1 MQGTQEAEDAVATQ
15 ARRPATGAT
24 APTQTDVARVAGVSG
39 QTVSNVLRAPER
51 VRPATRARVE
61 QAIAELGYRPN
72 RLAQALRESASRMI
86 GYRIEP
92 LAPGALA
99 SIHDRFLH
107 ALAEAGGA
115 ADHHLVLFAAKD
127 DISEAEAATRMH
139 RAGAADSFV
148 LYDITAEDPRPGAL
162 LAAGVPFVAF
172 GRTAEGTEG
181 YPWVDV
187 DNVAGIGSAV
197 DHLVHRGHSRIA
209 FIGWPAGQN
218 VGDRRADGFRQA
230 IERHGLTSGPGLETR
245 CEDSVPV
252 AAQAAFHLLEQPDPP
267 TAFVTATDTLAVGVV
282 SAVHRWG
289 LEVGRDVAI
298 VGFDDTPT
306 AAALDLSS
314 IRQPI
319 ELVGR
324 RVMAALLDPD
334 ALPADQRLLDPQLV
348 IRGSSAS
355 PASRRR

>member
-1 MQGTQEAEDAVATQ
+1 MAAQE
-15 ARRPATGAT
+15 RRPAKGAV
-24 APTQTDVARVAGVSG
+24 APTQTDVARAAGVSG

-51 VRPATRARVE
+51 VRPATRERVE

-107 ALAEAGGA
+107 ALAEAGRA
-115 ADHHLVLFAAKD
+115 ADHHLVLFTAAD
-127 DISEAEAATRMH
+127 EASEAEAVARMH
-139 RAGAADSFV
+139 RTGAADSFV
-148 LYDITAEDPRPGAL
+148 LYDITADDSRPAAL

-172 GRTAEGTEG
+172 GRTATGVEA

-187 DNVAGIGSAV
+187 DNVVGTGSAV
-197 DHLVHRGHSRIA
+197 DHLVHRGHRRIA

-218 VGDRRADGFRQA
+218 VGDRRSEGFQQA
-230 IERHGLTSGPGLETR
+230 IERHGLTTSLGLEMR
-245 CEDSVPV
+245 CEDSVTI
-252 AAQAAFHLLEQPDPP
+252 AAQMAFHLLEQPDPP
-267 TAFVTATDTLAVGVV
+267 TAFVTATDTLAVGVMG
-282 SAVHRWG
+282 AVHRWG

-319 ELVGR
+319 ELVGQ
-324 RVMAALLDPD
+324 RVIAALLGD
-334 ALPADQRLLDPQLV
+334 LPADQQLLTPRLV

-355 PASRRR
+355 PARGVL